1 MKLTNASRLGTTV
14 EEKLTRWHQSG
25 ALMQGTQ
32 VEAGKVGWSQRQA
45 DLMIALIAIAWGS
58 SYLMMQVGLSSIPP
72 FGMVALRF
80 GIAFVAVA
88 LIFRKR
94 LRDLT
99 RDIVWRGAVLGFLLC
114 VFFGLLMYGLKTTP
128 ASTAGFLTS
137 AKVVIVPVI
146 VSVWTRRAPSRATL
160 LGIVVCTVGLALL
173 TLNGPMSMG
182 AGAALCLAGSAVYA
196 LQIVMTDAFSRRED
210 ALLLGICQLGF
221 AAVFGAAFNLAFEG
235 PALPQSPAEWG
246 AVLGLALV
254 CSAFGFAMQP
264 VAQSRT
270 TATHASLLFSLES
283 VSSAVLSFVFLGEVM
298 APQCYLGCL
307 LILASVLLASLADG
321 KPEEAAEQPKGV
333 AAYSAASHA
342 GLGRGLSATR
352 ARAKRMLD

>member
-1 MKLTNASRLGTTV
+1 MAERRVKKEGENYHANNYAETECGMGNAS
-14 EEKLTRWHQSG
+14 G
-25 ALMQGTQ
+25 AG
-32 VEAGKVGWSQRQA
+32 VGAGWTQRQA
-45 DLMIALIAIAWGS
+45 DLMIAVIACAWGS

-88 LIFRKR
+88 IIFRKR
-94 LRDLT
+94 LRELT
-99 RDIVWRGAVLGFLLC
+99 ASVVARGAVLGFLLC

-137 AKVVIVPVI
+137 AKVIFVPLIVAVA
-146 VSVWTRRAPSRATL
+146 THRAPSRATL
-160 LGIVVCTVGLALL
+160 AGIGICVAGLALL
-173 TLNGPMSMG
+173 TLSGPVSLGGG
-182 AGAALCLAGSAVYA
+182 AGLCLAGSAVYA
-196 LQIVMTDAFSRRED
+196 LQIVATDTFSRSDD

-235 PALPQSPAEWG
+235 PVLPQSPAEWG

-270 TATHASLLFSLES
+270 TATHAGLLFSLES

-298 APQCYLGCL
+298 APQCYLGCA
-307 LILASVLLASLADG
+307 LILAAVLLSSLADG
-321 KPEEAAEQPKGV
+321 KADAAEG
-333 AAYSAASHA
+333 AADTHAFSASTHG
-342 GLGRGLSATR
+342 GLARGLAM
-352 ARAKRMLD
+352 ARVHAKRAQG

>member
-1 MKLTNASRLGTTV
+1 MDKA
-14 EEKLTRWHQSG
+14 SG
-25 ALMQGTQ
+25 AGIG
-32 VEAGKVGWSQRQA
+32 AGWTQRQA
-45 DLMIALIAIAWGS
+45 DLMIAVIACAWGS

-88 LIFRKR
+88 VIFRKR
-94 LRDLT
+94 LRELT
-99 RDIVWRGAVLGFLLC
+99 ASVVARGAVLGFLLC

-137 AKVVIVPVI
+137 AKVIFVPLIVAVA
-146 VSVWTRRAPSRATL
+146 THREPSRATL
-160 LGIVVCTVGLALL
+160 AGIGICVAGLALL
-173 TLNGPMSMG
+173 TLNGPVSLGGG
-182 AGAALCLAGSAVYA
+182 AGLCLAGSAVYA
-196 LQIVMTDAFSRRED
+196 LQIVATDTFSRSDD

-235 PALPQSPAEWG
+235 PTLPQSPAEWG

-270 TATHASLLFSLES
+270 TATHAGLLFSLES

-298 APQCYLGCL
+298 APQCYLGCA
-307 LILASVLLASLADG
+307 LILTAVLLSSLADG
-321 KPEEAAEQPKGV
+321 KADAAEG
-333 AAYSAASHA
+333 AADVPAFSASTHA
-342 GLGRGLSATR
+342 GLARGLAT
-352 ARAKRMLD
+352 ARVHAKRAQG

>member
-1 MKLTNASRLGTTV
+1 MAGRGVKKEGENYHANTYAETECGMGNAS
-14 EEKLTRWHQSG
+14 G
-25 ALMQGTQ
+25 AGIG
-32 VEAGKVGWSQRQA
+32 AGWTQRQA
-45 DLMIALIAIAWGS
+45 DLMIAVIACAWGS

-88 LIFRKR
+88 IIFRKR
-94 LRDLT
+94 LRELT
-99 RDIVWRGAVLGFLLC
+99 TSVVARGAVLGFLLC

-137 AKVVIVPVI
+137 AKVVFVPLIVAVA
-146 VSVWTRRAPSRATL
+146 THRAPSRATL
-160 LGIVVCTVGLALL
+160 AGIGICVAGLALL
-173 TLNGPMSMG
+173 TLSGPVSLGGG
-182 AGAALCLAGSAVYA
+182 AGLCLAGSAVYA
-196 LQIVMTDAFSRRED
+196 LQIVATDTFSRSDD

-235 PALPQSPAEWG
+235 PVLPQSPAEWG

-270 TATHASLLFSLES
+270 TATHAGLLFSLES

-298 APQCYLGCL
+298 APQCYLGCA
-307 LILASVLLASLADG
+307 LILTAVLLSSLADG
-321 KPEEAAEQPKGV
+321 KADAAEG
-333 AAYSAASHA
+333 AADVPAFSASTHG
-342 GLGRGLSATR
+342 GLARGLAT
-352 ARAKRMLD
+352 ARVHAKRAQG

>member
-1 MKLTNASRLGTTV
+1 MGNAS
-14 EEKLTRWHQSG
+14 G
-25 ALMQGTQ
+25 AGIG
-32 VEAGKVGWSQRQA
+32 AGWTQRQA
-45 DLMIALIAIAWGS
+45 DLMIAVIACAWGS

-88 LIFRKR
+88 IIFRKR
-94 LRDLT
+94 LRELT
-99 RDIVWRGAVLGFLLC
+99 TSVVARGAVLGFLLC

-137 AKVVIVPVI
+137 AKVVFVPLIVAVA
-146 VSVWTRRAPSRATL
+146 THRAPSRATL
-160 LGIVVCTVGLALL
+160 AGIGICVAGLALL
-173 TLNGPMSMG
+173 TLSGPVSLGGG
-182 AGAALCLAGSAVYA
+182 AGLCLAGSAVYA
-196 LQIVMTDAFSRRED
+196 LQIVATDTFSRSDD

-235 PALPQSPAEWG
+235 PVLPQSPAEWG
-246 AVLGLALV
+246 AVLGLALM

-270 TATHASLLFSLES
+270 TATHAGLLFSLES

-298 APQCYLGCL
+298 APQCYLGCA
-307 LILASVLLASLADG
+307 LILAAVLLSSLADG
-321 KPEEAAEQPKGV
+321 KADAAEGAADARVLCVHARRPCVRPCDGARPCEARAGV
-333 AAYSAASHA
+333 ARRVRVTPAAA
-342 GLGRGLSATR
+342 
-352 ARAKRMLD
+352 

>member
-1 MKLTNASRLGTTV
+1 MDKA
-14 EEKLTRWHQSG
+14 SG
-25 ALMQGTQ
+25 AGIG
-32 VEAGKVGWSQRQA
+32 AGWTQRQA
-45 DLMIALIAIAWGS
+45 DLMIAVIACAWGS

-88 LIFRKR
+88 VIFRKR
-94 LRDLT
+94 LRELT
-99 RDIVWRGAVLGFLLC
+99 ASVVARGAVLGFLLC

-137 AKVVIVPVI
+137 AKVIFVPLIVAVA
-146 VSVWTRRAPSRATL
+146 THREPSRATL
-160 LGIVVCTVGLALL
+160 AGIGICVAGLALL
-173 TLNGPMSMG
+173 TLNGPVSLGGG
-182 AGAALCLAGSAVYA
+182 AGLCLAGSAVYA
-196 LQIVMTDAFSRRED
+196 LQIVATDTFSRSDD

-235 PALPQSPAEWG
+235 PTLPQSPAEWG

-270 TATHASLLFSLES
+270 TATHAGLLFSLES

-298 APQCYLGCL
+298 APQCYLGCA
-307 LILASVLLASLADG
+307 LILTAVLLSSLADG
-321 KPEEAAEQPKGV
+321 KADAAEG
-333 AAYSAASHA
+333 AADVPAFSASTHA
-342 GLGRGLSATR
+342 GLARGLAA
-352 ARAKRMLD
+352 ARVHAKRAQE

>member
-1 MKLTNASRLGTTV
+1 MDKA
-14 EEKLTRWHQSG
+14 SG
-25 ALMQGTQ
+25 AGIG
-32 VEAGKVGWSQRQA
+32 AGWTQRQA
-45 DLMIALIAIAWGS
+45 DLMIAVIACAWGS

-88 LIFRKR
+88 VIFRKR
-94 LRDLT
+94 LRELT
-99 RDIVWRGAVLGFLLC
+99 ASVVARGAVLGFLLC

-137 AKVVIVPVI
+137 AKVIFVPLIVAVA
-146 VSVWTRRAPSRATL
+146 THREPSRATL
-160 LGIVVCTVGLALL
+160 AGIGICVAGLALL
-173 TLNGPMSMG
+173 TLNGPVSLGGG
-182 AGAALCLAGSAVYA
+182 AGLCLAGSAVYA
-196 LQIVMTDAFSRRED
+196 LQIVATDTFSRSDD

-235 PALPQSPAEWG
+235 PTLPQSPAEWG

-270 TATHASLLFSLES
+270 TATHAGLLFSLES

-298 APQCYLGCL
+298 APQCYLGCA
-307 LILASVLLASLADG
+307 LILAAVLLSSLADG
-321 KPEEAAEQPKGV
+321 GSEARDAAAGV
-333 AAYSAASHA
+333 PAYSAPSHGGIA
-342 GLGRGLSATR
+342 RGLAT
-352 ARAKRMLD
+352 ARAHAKRAQQ

>member
-1 MKLTNASRLGTTV
+1 MDKA
-14 EEKLTRWHQSG
+14 SG
-25 ALMQGTQ
+25 AGIG
-32 VEAGKVGWSQRQA
+32 AGWTQRQA
-45 DLMIALIAIAWGS
+45 DLMIAVIACAWGS

-88 LIFRKR
+88 VIFRKR
-94 LRDLT
+94 LRELT
-99 RDIVWRGAVLGFLLC
+99 ASVVARGAVLGFLLC

-137 AKVVIVPVI
+137 AKVIFVPLIVAVA
-146 VSVWTRRAPSRATL
+146 THREPSRATL
-160 LGIVVCTVGLALL
+160 AGIGICVAGLALL
-173 TLNGPMSMG
+173 TLNGPVSLGGG
-182 AGAALCLAGSAVYA
+182 AGLCLAGSAVYA
-196 LQIVMTDAFSRRED
+196 LQIVATDTFSRSDD

-235 PALPQSPAEWG
+235 PTLPQSPAEWG

-270 TATHASLLFSLES
+270 TATHAGLLFSLES

-298 APQCYLGCL
+298 APQCYLGCA
-307 LILASVLLASLADG
+307 LILAAVLLSSLADG
-321 KPEEAAEQPKGV
+321 KADAAEG
-333 AAYSAASHA
+333 AADAHAFSASTHG
-342 GLGRGLSATR
+342 GLARGLAT
-352 ARAKRMLD
+352 ARVHAKRAQG

>member
-1 MKLTNASRLGTTV
+1 
-14 EEKLTRWHQSG
+14 
-25 ALMQGTQ
+25 MQGMQ
-32 VEAGKVGWSQRQA
+32 AEAGKAGWSQRQA
-45 DLMIALIAIAWGS
+45 DLMIALIAVAWGS
-58 SYLMMQVGLSSIPP
+58 SYLMMQVGLSAIPP

-88 LIFRKR
+88 LIFRRR
-94 LRDLT
+94 LAGLT

-196 LQIVMTDAFSRRED
+196 LQIVMTDRFSRRED

-235 PALPQSPAEWG
+235 PALPQTPAEWG

-307 LILASVLLASLADG
+307 LVLASVLLASLADG
-321 KPEEAAEQPKGV
+321 KPVEAKATG
-333 AAYSAASHA
+333 ATAYSAGSHM
-342 GLGRGLSATR
+342 GLGHSLAATR

>member
-1 MKLTNASRLGTTV
+1 MAGRGVKKEGENYHANTYAETECGMGNAS
-14 EEKLTRWHQSG
+14 G
-25 ALMQGTQ
+25 AGIGAGWTQ
-32 VEAGKVGWSQRQA
+32 RRA
-45 DLMIALIAIAWGS
+45 DLMIAVIACAWGS

-88 LIFRKR
+88 IIFRKR
-94 LRDLT
+94 LRELT
-99 RDIVWRGAVLGFLLC
+99 TSVVARGAVLGFLLC

-137 AKVVIVPVI
+137 AKVVFVPLIVAVA
-146 VSVWTRRAPSRATL
+146 THRAPSRATL
-160 LGIVVCTVGLALL
+160 AGIGICVAGLALL
-173 TLNGPMSMG
+173 TLSGPVSLGGG
-182 AGAALCLAGSAVYA
+182 AGLCLAGSAVYA
-196 LQIVMTDAFSRRED
+196 LQIVATDTFSRSDD

-235 PALPQSPAEWG
+235 SVLPQSPAEWG

-270 TATHASLLFSLES
+270 TATHAGLLFSLES

-298 APQCYLGCL
+298 APQCYLGCA
-307 LILASVLLASLADG
+307 LILTAVLLSSLADG
-321 KPEEAAEQPKGV
+321 KADAAEG
-333 AAYSAASHA
+333 AADVPAFSASTHG
-342 GLGRGLSATR
+342 GLARGLAT
-352 ARAKRMLD
+352 ARVHAKRAQG

>member
-1 MKLTNASRLGTTV
+1 MAGRRVKKEGENYHANTYAETECGMGNAS
-14 EEKLTRWHQSG
+14 G
-25 ALMQGTQ
+25 AGIG
-32 VEAGKVGWSQRQA
+32 AGWTQRQA
-45 DLMIALIAIAWGS
+45 DLMIAVIACAWGS

-88 LIFRKR
+88 IIFRKR
-94 LRDLT
+94 LRELT
-99 RDIVWRGAVLGFLLC
+99 ASVVARGAVLGFLLC

-137 AKVVIVPVI
+137 AKVVFVPLIVAVA
-146 VSVWTRRAPSRATL
+146 THRAPSCATL
-160 LGIVVCTVGLALL
+160 AGIGICVAGLALL
-173 TLNGPMSMG
+173 TLSGPVSLGGG
-182 AGAALCLAGSAVYA
+182 AGLCLAGSAVYA
-196 LQIVMTDAFSRRED
+196 LQIVATDTFSRSDD

-221 AAVFGAAFNLAFEG
+221 AAVFGTAFNLAFEG
-235 PALPQSPAEWG
+235 PVLPQSPAEWG

-270 TATHASLLFSLES
+270 TATHAGLLFSLES

-298 APQCYLGCL
+298 APQCYLGCA
-307 LILASVLLASLADG
+307 LILTAVLLSSLADG
-321 KPEEAAEQPKGV
+321 KADAAEV
-333 AAYSAASHA
+333 AADARAFSASTHG
-342 GLGRGLSATR
+342 GLARGLAT
-352 ARAKRMLD
+352 ARVHAKRAQE

>member
-1 MKLTNASRLGTTV
+1 MGNAS
-14 EEKLTRWHQSG
+14 G
-25 ALMQGTQ
+25 AGIG
-32 VEAGKVGWSQRQA
+32 AGWTQRQA
-45 DLMIALIAIAWGS
+45 DLMIAVIACAWGS

-88 LIFRKR
+88 IIFRKR
-94 LRDLT
+94 LRELT
-99 RDIVWRGAVLGFLLC
+99 TSVVARGAVLGFLLC

-137 AKVVIVPVI
+137 AKVVFVPLIVAVA
-146 VSVWTRRAPSRATL
+146 THRAPSRATL
-160 LGIVVCTVGLALL
+160 AGIGICVAGLALL
-173 TLNGPMSMG
+173 TLSGPVSLGGG
-182 AGAALCLAGSAVYA
+182 AGLCLAGSAVYA
-196 LQIVMTDAFSRRED
+196 LQIVATDTFSRSDD

-235 PALPQSPAEWG
+235 SVLPQSPAEWG

-270 TATHASLLFSLES
+270 TATHAGLLFSLES

-298 APQCYLGCL
+298 APQCYLGCA
-307 LILASVLLASLADG
+307 LILAAVLLSSLADG
-321 KPEEAAEQPKGV
+321 KADAAEGAADARVLCVHARRPCARPCDGARPCEARAGV
-333 AAYSAASHA
+333 ARRVRVTPAAA
-342 GLGRGLSATR
+342 
-352 ARAKRMLD
+352 

>member
-1 MKLTNASRLGTTV
+1 MDKA
-14 EEKLTRWHQSG
+14 SG
-25 ALMQGTQ
+25 AGIG
-32 VEAGKVGWSQRQA
+32 AGWTQRQA
-45 DLMIALIAIAWGS
+45 DLMIAVIACAWGS

-80 GIAFVAVA
+80 GVAFVAVA
-88 LIFRKR
+88 VIFRKR
-94 LRDLT
+94 LRELT
-99 RDIVWRGAVLGFLLC
+99 ASVVARGAVLGFLLC

-137 AKVVIVPVI
+137 AKVIFVPLIVAVA
-146 VSVWTRRAPSRATL
+146 THREPSRATL
-160 LGIVVCTVGLALL
+160 AGIGICVAGLALL
-173 TLNGPMSMG
+173 TLNGPVSLGGG
-182 AGAALCLAGSAVYA
+182 AGLCLAGSAVYA
-196 LQIVMTDAFSRRED
+196 LQIVATDTFSRSDD

-235 PALPQSPAEWG
+235 PTLPQSPAEWG

-270 TATHASLLFSLES
+270 TATHAGLLFSLES

-298 APQCYLGCL
+298 APQCYLGCA
-307 LILASVLLASLADG
+307 LILTAVLLSSLADG
-321 KPEEAAEQPKGV
+321 KADAAEG
-333 AAYSAASHA
+333 AADVPAFSASTHA
-342 GLGRGLSATR
+342 GLARGLAA
-352 ARAKRMLD
+352 ARVHAKRAQE

>member
-1 MKLTNASRLGTTV
+1 MGNAS
-14 EEKLTRWHQSG
+14 G
-25 ALMQGTQ
+25 AGIG
-32 VEAGKVGWSQRQA
+32 AGWTQRQA
-45 DLMIALIAIAWGS
+45 DLMIAVIACAWGS

-88 LIFRKR
+88 IIFRKR
-94 LRDLT
+94 LRELT
-99 RDIVWRGAVLGFLLC
+99 TSVVARGAVLGFLLC

-137 AKVVIVPVI
+137 AKVVFVPLIVAVA
-146 VSVWTRRAPSRATL
+146 THRAPSRATL
-160 LGIVVCTVGLALL
+160 AGIGICVAGLALL
-173 TLNGPMSMG
+173 TLSGPVSLGGG
-182 AGAALCLAGSAVYA
+182 AGLCLAGSAVYA
-196 LQIVMTDAFSRRED
+196 LQIVATDTFSRSDD

-235 PALPQSPAEWG
+235 PVLPQSPAEWG

-270 TATHASLLFSLES
+270 TATHAGLLFSLES

-298 APQCYLGCL
+298 APQCYLGCA
-307 LILASVLLASLADG
+307 LILAAVLLSSLADG
-321 KPEEAAEQPKGV
+321 KADAAEGAADARVLCVHARRPCARPCDGARPCEARAGV
-333 AAYSAASHA
+333 ARRVRVTPAAA
-342 GLGRGLSATR
+342 
-352 ARAKRMLD
+352 

>member
-1 MKLTNASRLGTTV
+1 MGNAS
-14 EEKLTRWHQSG
+14 G
-25 ALMQGTQ
+25 AGIG
-32 VEAGKVGWSQRQA
+32 AGWTQRQA
-45 DLMIALIAIAWGS
+45 DLMIAVIACAWGS

-88 LIFRKR
+88 IIFRKR
-94 LRDLT
+94 LRELT
-99 RDIVWRGAVLGFLLC
+99 TSVVARGAVLGFLLC

-137 AKVVIVPVI
+137 AKVVFVPLIVAVA
-146 VSVWTRRAPSRATL
+146 THRAPSRATL
-160 LGIVVCTVGLALL
+160 AGIGICVAGLALL
-173 TLNGPMSMG
+173 TLSGPVSLGGG
-182 AGAALCLAGSAVYA
+182 AGLCLAGSAVYA
-196 LQIVMTDAFSRRED
+196 LQIVATDTFSRSDD

-235 PALPQSPAEWG
+235 PVLPQSPAEWG
-246 AVLGLALV
+246 AVLGLALM

-270 TATHASLLFSLES
+270 TATHAGLLFSLES

-298 APQCYLGCL
+298 APQCYLGCA
-307 LILASVLLASLADG
+307 LILAAVLLSSLADG
-321 KPEEAAEQPKGV
+321 KADAAEGAADARVLCVHARRPCARPCDGARPCEARAGV
-333 AAYSAASHA
+333 ARRVRVTPAAA
-342 GLGRGLSATR
+342 
-352 ARAKRMLD
+352 

>member
-1 MKLTNASRLGTTV
+1 MDKA
-14 EEKLTRWHQSG
+14 SG
-25 ALMQGTQ
+25 AGIG
-32 VEAGKVGWSQRQA
+32 AGWTQRQA
-45 DLMIALIAIAWGS
+45 DLMIAVIACAWGS

-88 LIFRKR
+88 VIFRKR
-94 LRDLT
+94 LRELT
-99 RDIVWRGAVLGFLLC
+99 ASVVARGAVLGFLLC

-137 AKVVIVPVI
+137 AKVIFVPLIVAVA
-146 VSVWTRRAPSRATL
+146 THREPSRATL
-160 LGIVVCTVGLALL
+160 AGLGICVAGLALL
-173 TLNGPMSMG
+173 TLNGPVSLGGG
-182 AGAALCLAGSAVYA
+182 AGLCLAGSAVYA
-196 LQIVMTDAFSRRED
+196 LQIVATDTFSRSDD

-235 PALPQSPAEWG
+235 PTLPQSPAEWG

-270 TATHASLLFSLES
+270 TATHAGLLFSLES

-298 APQCYLGCL
+298 APQCYLGCA
-307 LILASVLLASLADG
+307 LILAAVLLSSLADG
-321 KPEEAAEQPKGV
+321 KADAAEG
-333 AAYSAASHA
+333 AADAHAFSASTHG
-342 GLGRGLSATR
+342 GLARGLAT
-352 ARAKRMLD
+352 ARVHAKRAQG

>member
-1 MKLTNASRLGTTV
+1 MEVARRAGV
-14 EEKLTRWHQSG
+14 G
-25 ALMQGTQ
+25 A
-32 VEAGKVGWSQRQA
+32 GWTQRQA
-45 DLMIALIAIAWGS
+45 DLMIAVIACAWGS

-88 LIFRKR
+88 VIFRKR
-94 LRDLT
+94 LRELT
-99 RDIVWRGAVLGFLLC
+99 ASVVARGAVLGLLLC

-128 ASTAGFLTS
+128 ASTDGFLTS
-137 AKVVIVPVI
+137 AKVIFVPLIVAVA
-146 VSVWTRRAPSRATL
+146 THRAPSRATL
-160 LGIVVCTVGLALL
+160 AGIGICVAGLALL
-173 TLNGPMSMG
+173 TLSGPVSLGGG
-182 AGAALCLAGSAVYA
+182 AGLCLAGSAVYA
-196 LQIVMTDAFSRRED
+196 LQIVATDTFSRSDD

-235 PALPQSPAEWG
+235 PVLPQSSAEWG

-270 TATHASLLFSLES
+270 TATHAGLLFSLES

-298 APQCYLGCL
+298 APQCYLGCA
-307 LILASVLLASLADG
+307 LILAAVLLSSLADG
-321 KPEEAAEQPKGV
+321 GSEARDAAAGV
-333 AAYSAASHA
+333 PAYSAPSHGGIA
-342 GLGRGLSATR
+342 RGLAT
-352 ARAKRMLD
+352 ARAHAKRAQQ

>member
-1 MKLTNASRLGTTV
+1 MAGRGVKKEGENYHANTYAETECGMGNAS
-14 EEKLTRWHQSG
+14 G
-25 ALMQGTQ
+25 AGIG
-32 VEAGKVGWSQRQA
+32 AGWTQRQA
-45 DLMIALIAIAWGS
+45 DLMIAVIACAWGS

-88 LIFRKR
+88 IIFRKR
-94 LRDLT
+94 LRELT
-99 RDIVWRGAVLGFLLC
+99 TSVVARGAVLGFLLC

-137 AKVVIVPVI
+137 AKVVFVPLIVAVA
-146 VSVWTRRAPSRATL
+146 THRAPSRATL
-160 LGIVVCTVGLALL
+160 AGIGICVAGLALL
-173 TLNGPMSMG
+173 TLSGPVSLGGG
-182 AGAALCLAGSAVYA
+182 AGLCLAGSAVYA
-196 LQIVMTDAFSRRED
+196 LQIVATDTFSRSDD

-235 PALPQSPAEWG
+235 SVLPQSPAEWG

-270 TATHASLLFSLES
+270 TATHAGLLFSLES

-298 APQCYLGCL
+298 APQCYLGCA
-307 LILASVLLASLADG
+307 LILTAVLLSSLADG
-321 KPEEAAEQPKGV
+321 KADAAEG
-333 AAYSAASHA
+333 AADVPAFSASTHG
-342 GLGRGLSATR
+342 GLARGLAT
-352 ARAKRMLD
+352 ARVHAKRAQG

>member
-1 MKLTNASRLGTTV
+1 
-14 EEKLTRWHQSG
+14 
-25 ALMQGTQ
+25 
-32 VEAGKVGWSQRQA
+32 
-45 DLMIALIAIAWGS
+45 MIAVIACAWGS

-88 LIFRKR
+88 VIFRKR
-94 LRDLT
+94 LRELT
-99 RDIVWRGAVLGFLLC
+99 ASVVARGAVLGFLLC

-137 AKVVIVPVI
+137 AKVIFVPLIVAVA
-146 VSVWTRRAPSRATL
+146 THREPSRATL
-160 LGIVVCTVGLALL
+160 AGIGICVAGLALL
-173 TLNGPMSMG
+173 TLNGPVSLGGG
-182 AGAALCLAGSAVYA
+182 AGLCLAGSAVYA
-196 LQIVMTDAFSRRED
+196 LQIVATDTFSRSDD

-235 PALPQSPAEWG
+235 PTLPQSPAEWG

-270 TATHASLLFSLES
+270 TATHAGLLFSLES

-298 APQCYLGCL
+298 APQCYLGCAH
-307 LILASVLLASLADG
+307 ILAAVLLSSLADG
-321 KPEEAAEQPKGV
+321 KADAAEG
-333 AAYSAASHA
+333 AADAHAFSASTHG
-342 GLGRGLSATR
+342 GLARGLAT
-352 ARAKRMLD
+352 ARVHAKRAQG

>member
-1 MKLTNASRLGTTV
+1 MESA
-14 EEKLTRWHQSG
+14 Q
-25 ALMQGTQ
+25 AQ
-32 VEAGKVGWSQRQA
+32 AGRTGWTQRQA

-88 LIFRKR
+88 LVFRTR
-94 LRDLT
+94 LRELT
-99 RDIVWRGAVLGFLLC
+99 AGVVWRGAVLGFLLC

-137 AKVVIVPVI
+137 AKVVIVPII

-182 AGAALCLAGSAVYA
+182 AGAVLCLSGSAVYA
-196 LQIVMTDAFSRRED
+196 LQIVMTDAYSRRED

-221 AAVFGAAFNLAFEG
+221 AAAFGTVFNLAFEG
-235 PALPQSPAEWG
+235 PVLPQSPVEWG

-307 LILASVLLASLADG
+307 LILASVILASLADG
-321 KPEEAAEQPKGV
+321 KPEASGSARAKGAV
-333 AAYSAASHA
+333 AYSAGGHV
-342 GLGRGLSATR
+342 GLGRGFAASR